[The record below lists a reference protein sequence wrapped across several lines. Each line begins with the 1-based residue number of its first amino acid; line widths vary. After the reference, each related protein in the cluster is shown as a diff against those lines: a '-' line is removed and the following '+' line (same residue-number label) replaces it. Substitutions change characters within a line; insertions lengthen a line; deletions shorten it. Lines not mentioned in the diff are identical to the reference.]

1 MKHKIIV
8 DTPENVRKILRN
20 ERDETQRAN
29 DGENVR
35 ESKKLAER
43 YAECCDDH
51 TWLGAFLRQFY
62 LQRMC
67 IRSRKSTSV
76 DFSAIIPIDNEIAQA
91 LQAKGWYLKVI
102 PGTGSME
109 VSNFKENI

>member
-1 MKHKIIV
+1 MKNRIIV
-8 DTPENVRKILRN
+8 DTPENVREILRN
-20 ERDETQRAN
+20 ERYETQMAT
-29 DGENVR
+29 DQENVIASR
-35 ESKKLAER
+35 KLAKR

-62 LQRMC
+62 LQRML

-76 DFSAIIPIDNEIAQA
+76 DFSATIPIDIGIAQA
-91 LQAKGWYLKVI
+91 LQEEGWKVEVV

-109 VSNFKENI
+109 VSNFK